1 MSHSG
6 RMLPALIGGIT
17 LSCLLPAAAL
27 ACRCLPPPSPNFGLE
42 KSDVVFVGKATDV
55 ETIEADGWLYGAF
68 KQMMGSEQMYEFET
82 IRVTLE
88 VTTPLKAA
96 DESPLI
102 LETLASQEQCG
113 IPFQAGKEY
122 FVYAYHSPEGD
133 LKTDMCTRTAT
144 VAKAAEDMAVLVEK
158 KKRSTATR
166 IRPPL
171 PRPEKQ

>member
-1 MSHSG
+1 MSVSR
-6 RMLPALIGGIT
+6 RMLPVLVVGIAL
-17 LSCLLPAAAL
+17 SWLLPAVTL

-88 VTTPLKAA
+88 VTTPIKAA

-113 IPFQAGKEY
+113 IPFQTGKEY
-122 FVYAYHSPEGD
+122 FVYAYRSPQGD
-133 LKTDMCTRTAT
+133 LKTDMCTRTDTA
-144 VAKAAEDMAVLVEK
+144 AKATEDMAVLVEK
-158 KKRSTATR
+158 KKRSTVTR
-166 IRPPL
+166 VKPPL
-171 PRPEKQ
+171 P

>member
-1 MSHSG
+1 MSVSS
-6 RMLPALIGGIT
+6 RMLPILVGGIA
-17 LSCLLPAAAL
+17 LSWLLPAAAL

-55 ETIEADGWLYGAF
+55 EMIEADGWLYGTF
-68 KQMMGSEQMYEFET
+68 KQMMGSEQLYEFET
-82 IRVTLE
+82 LRVTLE

-113 IPFQAGKEY
+113 IPFQTGKEY
-122 FVYAYHSPEGD
+122 FVYAYHSPQGD

-158 KKRSTATR
+158 KERSTATR
-166 IRPPL
+166 VRPPS
-171 PRPEKQ
+171 P

>member
-1 MSHSG
+1 MSVSR
-6 RMLPALIGGIT
+6 RMLPILVAGIAL
-17 LSCLLPAAAL
+17 SWLLPAAAL

-55 ETIEADGWLYGAF
+55 EMIEADGWLYGTF
-68 KQMMGSEQMYEFET
+68 KQMMGSEQLYEFET
-82 IRVTLE
+82 LRVTLE

-113 IPFQAGKEY
+113 IPFQTGKEY
-122 FVYAYHSPEGD
+122 VVYAYRSPQGD

-158 KKRSTATR
+158 KERSTVTR
-166 IRPPL
+166 VRPPS
-171 PRPEKQ
+171 P

>member
-6 RMLPALIGGIT
+6 RMLFALVGGIA

-27 ACRCLPPPSPNFGLE
+27 ACRCLPPPSPGFGME

-55 ETIEADGWLYGAF
+55 ETIEADGWLYGSF

-88 VTTPLKAA
+88 VTTSIKAA

-113 IPFQAGKEY
+113 IPFQTGKEY
-122 FVYAYHSPEGD
+122 FVYAYRSPQGG

-144 VAKAAEDMAVLVEK
+144 VAKAAEDMADLVEK
-158 KKRSTATR
+158 
-166 IRPPL
+166 
-171 PRPEKQ
+171 

>member
-1 MSHSG
+1 MSISR
-6 RMLPALIGGIT
+6 RMLPVLVVGIAL
-17 LSCLLPAAAL
+17 SWLLPAVAL
-27 ACRCLPPPSPNFGLE
+27 ACRCLPPPSPNFGME

-68 KQMMGSEQMYEFET
+68 KQMMGSERLYEFET
-82 IRVTLE
+82 IRATLE
-88 VTTPLKAA
+88 VTTPIKAA

-113 IPFQAGKEY
+113 IPFQTGGEY
-122 FVYAYHSPEGD
+122 FVYAYRSPQGD

-158 KKRSTATR
+158 KKRSTVTR
-166 IRPPL
+166 VKPPL
-171 PRPEKQ
+171 PRSGKR

>member
-1 MSHSG
+1 MSHS
-6 RMLPALIGGIT
+6 RKILFALVGGIA
-17 LSCLLPAAAL
+17 LSCLLSAAAL

-55 ETIEADGWLYGAF
+55 ETIEADGWLYGTF
-68 KQMMGSEQMYEFET
+68 KQMMGSEQLYEFET

-113 IPFQAGKEY
+113 IPFQTGREY
-122 FVYAYHSPEGD
+122 FVYAYRSPQGD

-158 KKRSTATR
+158 KERSTVTR
-166 IRPPL
+166 VKPPS
-171 PRPEKQ
+171 P

>member
-1 MSHSG
+1 MSHS
-6 RMLPALIGGIT
+6 RKILFALVGGIA
-17 LSCLLPAAAL
+17 LSCLLSAAAL

-42 KSDVVFVGKATDV
+42 KSDVVFVGRATGV
-55 ETIEADGWLYGAF
+55 ETIEADGWLYGTF
-68 KQMMGSEQMYEFET
+68 KQMMGSEQLYEFET

-96 DESPLI
+96 DESLLI

-122 FVYAYHSPEGD
+122 FVYAYRSPQGD

-158 KKRSTATR
+158 KERSTVTR
-166 IRPPL
+166 VRPPS
-171 PRPEKQ
+171 P